1 MLTPPDPRGDY
12 EEEGG
17 ADDGAG
23 GLVWPWY
30 VGQLGQEHRV
40 SCHPRVRGIA
50 LGALA
55 EAVECLGVST
65 IAPCLFRR
73 AWATVRPAWPSLQPG
88 ASWHGCR
95 QAGMGPWVFVVELN
109 HHQSHWQ

>member
-30 VGQLGQEHRV
+30 VGQLGQENRV
-40 SCHPRVRGIA
+40 SCHPRVRGDCP
-50 LGALA
+50 GG
-55 EAVECLGVST
+55 AVECLGVST

-88 ASWHGCR
+88 GLLAWVQAGWHGT
-95 QAGMGPWVFVVELN
+95 MGICCGT
-109 HHQSHWQ
+109 